1 MGRIRFPR
9 GQDIGDKAC
18 KRQKM
23 EKKTK
28 EKETKIDKN
37 IPVLIYH
44 IEGVVFFI
52 WCYCKEE
59 QGVKEEKENRIVKT

>member
-1 MGRIRFPR
+1 
-9 GQDIGDKAC
+9 
-18 KRQKM
+18 M

-28 EKETKIDKN
+28 KKETKIDKN